1 MPTYQYSTDNTNWFT
16 MTQKSGV
23 GSSDTSSLIF
33 LPTGSNYNFAW
44 DSGADLP
51 DVENSTTRVRLKPN
65 DSLVDGSLTTSNA
78 FEIDNKSPKVSSVSA
93 VQGSGTR
100 TVTITY
106 NLIDSNSS
114 LVELGISSDGG
125 NT

>member
-1 MPTYQYSTDNTNWFT
+1 M
-16 MTQKSGV
+16 
-23 GSSDTSSLIF
+23 
-33 LPTGSNYNFAW
+33 
-44 DSGADLP
+44 
-51 DVENSTTRVRLKPN
+51 
-65 DSLVDGSLTTSNA
+65 
-78 FEIDNKSPKVSSVSA
+78 SSVSA

-125 NT
+125 NTWTVATTTATGAIGSGVTPGSGKIIAWNVATDFNGQYNTNNMMARVRALDGFGNQGDIFNHHLLLSIPRPNY